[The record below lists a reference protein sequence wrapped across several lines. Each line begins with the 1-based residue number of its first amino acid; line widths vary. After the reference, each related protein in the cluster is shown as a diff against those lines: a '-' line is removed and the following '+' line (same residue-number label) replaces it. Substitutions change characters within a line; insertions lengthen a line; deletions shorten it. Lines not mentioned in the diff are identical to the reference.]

1 MAYNRQSSCKVGKS
15 KETDR
20 ERDKEIGFI
29 NQSIIGNREYKWVYT
44 LPDRVVVVIVVVVVV
59 VVSLFVCLFVC
70 LFCKD
75 CKRGFG
81 CSGLAG
87 RIRNTVNELIV

>member
-44 LPDRVVVVIVVVVVV
+44 LPDRVVVVIVVVVIV
-59 VVSLFVCLFVC
+59 VVSLFV

-75 CKRGFG
+75 CKRVFG

-87 RIRNTVNELIV
+87 RIRNMVNELIV